1 MSIANYSA
9 AVTIADGGLGI
20 VGAGLDGTCALIGT
34 ASSGTNVELNSYGGS
49 ETNDIVTEYTSG
61 PLCDQGV
68 KHLLNSGGKTTTLI
82 KSAGATAGASS
93 AVTQSGTGPTVTVSG
108 APVDDYDSIVVIIA
122 GGARGTATFQYS
134 LDGGDTYSDTIAT
147 AATYLLPS
155 GVTVNFA
162 VGTYVAD
169 ETYSWTDTAPINST
183 SNIGAALDALI
194 TSATDVEMV
203 HVLGSAASAADAATM
218 AATLST
224 KVASAWAA
232 HKYFFIVFEG
242 AEATVASHAT
252 AFASYADKGVVG
264 CGGFC
269 ELVNAR
275 TGEVE
280 KKSSARV
287 IVPRLARNP
296 ISIMPWRD
304 AADANLDPFSDVVSL
319 VTSDNTESEGY
330 HDEEASPGY
339 TAARFN
345 SLRTVT
351 GTQGVYAAGGV
362 TMAANTSDFQLLP
375 YLRIVLKAARTWY
388 QFAISQLGRRV
399 PTKNGGTIDERFA
412 RAIERLGEARI
423 EAALGSDIIESRVLV
438 SRTDV
443 ITSTQTLNAQIR
455 VRVGGYLLT
464 FNSEIGLAS
473 ELPAAA

>member
-20 VGAGLDGTCALIGT
+20 VGAGLDGTCAIIGT

-49 ETNDIVTEYTSG
+49 ETSDIVTEYTAG
-61 PLCDQGV
+61 PLCDQGI

-82 KSAGATAGASS
+82 KSAGSTAGSSS
-93 AVTQSGTGPTVTVSG
+93 AVSQTGAGPLPTLTGTPI
-108 APVDDYDSIVVIIA
+108 DDYDVLLVIVA
-122 GGARGTATFQYS
+122 GGTVGTATFQYS

-147 AATYLLPS
+147 AATYALPS
-155 GVTVNFA
+155 GVTVNFTA
-162 VGTYVAD
+162 GTYVAA
-169 ETYSWTDTAPINST
+169 EVYSWTDTAPINT
-183 SNIGAALDALI
+183 TTNIGAALDALI
-194 TSATDVEMV
+194 VSATDVEMV
-203 HVLGSAASAADAATM
+203 HVLGSAASAADVATM
-218 AATLST
+218 ASTLST
-224 KVASAWAA
+224 KLASAWAA

-242 AEATVASHAT
+242 AETTVANHST
-252 AFASYADKGVVG
+252 AFAAYADKGVVG

-275 TGEVE
+275 TAEVE

-296 ISIMPWRD
+296 ISIVPWRD

-319 VTSDNTESEGY
+319 TTSAHTEALGY

-351 GTQGVYAAGGV
+351 GAEGIYAAGGV
-362 TMAANTSDFQLLP
+362 TMANSTSDFQWLP

-388 QFAISQLGRRV
+388 QFAISQLGRRI

-423 EAALGSDIIESRVLV
+423 DAALGSDILESRVIV
-438 SRTDV
+438 SRSDV
-443 ITSTQTLNAQIR
+443 ITSTQTLNAQVR